1 MNALL
6 AKTLCT
12 LMGLYAVPCLL
23 SSCATAPS
31 PAWADTPAIS
41 EKREALADKL
51 LQLTKEPLRA
61 RKDVQ
66 EEAHWLADTAYK
78 GGAAIARVNR
88 PLLLGWFNNFLV
100 NSRYS
105 VRERGLCWHYQ
116 HDLFRELRRRPLHY
130 FRLGCCVMDYR
141 EGSEHH
147 CVYISPQGKGL
158 EQSVVI
164 DAWWFSGKLK
174 VWNRSA
180 LEQRTVTDEPNTT
193 AFLAKT
199 YPEGHHQPVEHWAKV
214 RRSTDMCD
222 YTYSD
227 SPEGRACRQGQLM
240 QQSMEEGLRRRNGQ
254 ATDY

>member
-1 MNALL
+1 MKMFL
-6 AKTLCT
+6 AKYLYTL
-12 LMGLYAVPCLL
+12 AVFLAAHFLL

-31 PAWADTPAIS
+31 PSWADTALIV
-41 EKREALADKL
+41 EKREALANKIL
-51 LQLTKEPLRA
+51 NLTRESLRQ

-116 HDLFRELRRRPLHY
+116 HDLFRELRRRPLQY

-147 CVYISPQGKGL
+147 CVYIAPRGKGL

-174 VWNRSA
+174 IWNRSN
-180 LEQRTVTDEPNTT
+180 LEDREVMDEPNTT

-199 YPEGHHQPVEHWAKV
+199 YPEGHRQAMEHWAKV

-222 YTYSD
+222 YTYSNT
-227 SPEGRACRQGQLM
+227 PEGQSCRQGQLM
-240 QQSMEEGLRRRNGQ
+240 QQSIEEGLRRRNGQ
-254 ATDY
+254 PTDY